1 MEGEVVGSC
10 WSLETVVAAAAA
22 GHNATRLA
30 SCHRC
35 RTEADS
41 TTLSQVAGNVSLCSR
56 VAMVFCAQT
65 DAVWRWQ
72 TKMKCDVDLVWTQK
86 LRELRTS
93 GSLSL
98 VYCALRN
105 SPNPAAVVT
114 LPCLGSYIGTTYCT
128 VVHKVHSSCVR
139 HQPISQEQPKSSSVL

>member
-22 GHNATRLA
+22 AGHNATRLA

-35 RTEADS
+35 QTEADS

-65 DAVWRWQ
+65 DAVRRWQ
-72 TKMKCDVDLVWTQK
+72 TKMMWTQK

-114 LPCLGSYIGTTYCT
+114 LPCLGSYIGT
-128 VVHKVHSSCVR
+128 
-139 HQPISQEQPKSSSVL
+139 P